1 MKNRS
6 FDIKPLADLEDKLV
20 QRIARQRD
28 KTAVRFPL
36 LFGLAVTFGLVST
49 FYGFEGLINKV
60 DWLQDNPW
68 ATLVVGVTVL
78 IATGTAYKK
87 LN

>member
-1 MKNRS
+1 MKNS
-6 FDIKPLADLEDKLV
+6 KIDIKPLTDLEDKFIKRLTT
-20 QRIARQRD
+20 QRD

-49 FYGFEGLINKV
+49 FYGFEGLINKI
-60 DWLQDNPW
+60 DWLQNNPW
-68 ATLVVGVTVL
+68 ATLVVGVSVL

>member
-1 MKNRS
+1 MLNHKFN
-6 FDIKPLADLEDKLV
+6 IEPLAKLEQKVVHSLTN
-20 QRIARQRD
+20 QRD

-60 DWLQDNPW
+60 VWLQDNPW
-68 ATLVVGVTVL
+68 ATLLVGVIVL

>member
-1 MKNRS
+1 MKNHK
-6 FDIKPLADLEDKLV
+6 FDIGPIARLEEKLV
-20 QRIARQRD
+20 SRLTSQRD

-36 LFGLAVTFGLVST
+36 LFGMAVTFGLVST

-60 DWLQDNPW
+60 TWLQDNPW